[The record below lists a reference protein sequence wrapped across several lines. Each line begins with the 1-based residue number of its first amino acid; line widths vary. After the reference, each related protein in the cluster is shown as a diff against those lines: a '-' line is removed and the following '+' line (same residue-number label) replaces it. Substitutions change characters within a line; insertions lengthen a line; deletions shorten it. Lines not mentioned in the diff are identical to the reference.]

1 MCLEPLAPI
10 CHATTEKSY
19 SRYYRRFSS
28 SLSLSFSFFFSS
40 SVSLGKIVRCVRGH
54 LFLSSRAYR
63 APSREHRAILLFVP
77 YPLAQRA
84 DFIFFS
90 PLFFLLF
97 PGSIGFRRSC
107 SRIGFYLR
115 VSPREEW
122 KNTWRTTFW
131 ERKRSREKERERGKE
146 KNSPSFGPRGSR
158 S

>member
-1 MCLEPLAPI
+1 MPRATRSYLPRYHREIVLSLLPTILLLSLYLSRSSSPPLFRSV
-10 CHATTEKSY
+10 KSY
-19 SRYYRRFSS
+19 AAYVATYFFPLVRIALPHASTEYS
-28 SLSLSFSFFFSS
+28 SLR
-40 SVSLGKIVRCVRGH
+40 SVSVSAASGFH
-54 LFLSSRAYR
+54 L
-63 APSREHRAILLFVP
+63 
-77 YPLAQRA
+77 
-84 DFIFFS
+84 FS